1 MRLSQS
7 ACREEVWHGEFAG
20 DVLGRRF
27 LGHADVSLLRREIA
41 MLHSLH
47 QFHRVEVGDLV
58 GGEPAAE
65 VVEAVP
71 LPSRLNRGS
80 IAARS

>member
-1 MRLSQS
+1 
-7 ACREEVWHGEFAG
+7 
-20 DVLGRRF
+20 
-27 LGHADVSLLRREIA
+27 